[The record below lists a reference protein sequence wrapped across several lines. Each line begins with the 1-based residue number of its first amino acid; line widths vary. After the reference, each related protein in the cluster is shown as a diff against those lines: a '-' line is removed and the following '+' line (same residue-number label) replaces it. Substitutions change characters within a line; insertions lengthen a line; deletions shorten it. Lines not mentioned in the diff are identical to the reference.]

1 MKKHSALRIT
11 VIVAF
16 LAVVALACAG
26 QIQAQP
32 TSRYSYDTDWE
43 NIKEAILNKDVRAL
57 GAYAASD
64 AIDAEEIIQAFHA
77 DPEYLAQLKKST
89 YRDLKTEID
98 GSEVRLVFS
107 AMVSGSD
114 EDGNTYESG
123 LYIYLN
129 QGEPSLEIVS
139 FLAAG

>member
-1 MKKHSALRIT
+1 MKLAPFYSALFTSI
-11 VIVAF
+11 
-16 LAVVALACAG
+16 LAVFSLTCAA
-26 QIQAQP
+26 QVQAQP
-32 TSRYSYDTDWE
+32 TGRYAYDQDWE
-43 NIKEAILNKDVRAL
+43 NIKEAILKKDVKAL

-64 AIDAEEIIQAFHA
+64 TIDAEEIIQAFHA
-77 DPEYLAQLKKST
+77 DADYLAQLKNST
-89 YRDLKTEID
+89 YEDLKTETD

-107 AMVSGSD
+107 VTVSGSD